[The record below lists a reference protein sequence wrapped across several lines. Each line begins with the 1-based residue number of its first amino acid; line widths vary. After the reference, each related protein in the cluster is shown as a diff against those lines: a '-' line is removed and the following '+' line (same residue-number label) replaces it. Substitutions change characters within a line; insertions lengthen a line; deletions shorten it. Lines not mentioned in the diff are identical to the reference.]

1 VAIKAIVEA
10 EAKHEPPAQPKG
22 KPDVGKPASVPQWPN
37 TDSEDY
43 QRVELFLYNGFG
55 ESMDDVAVKLGK
67 KWSDFKS
74 ADTAIGAIRNA
85 AFHGEWSMLATKAE
99 YITFGKDK
107 KPAIR
112 FSTVNPMVW
121 WKGRENLQKSMV
133 VLGGEAT
140 ANWEPVKSWEVGNTY
155 DLPEEIW
162 VHVQK
167 SEDGKQL
174 IIKGVESA
182 VAQTEQEG
190 VS

>member
-1 VAIKAIVEA
+1 
-10 EAKHEPPAQPKG
+10 
-22 KPDVGKPASVPQWPN
+22 
-37 TDSEDY
+37 
-43 QRVELFLYNGFG
+43 
-55 ESMDDVAVKLGK
+55 
-67 KWSDFKS
+67 
-74 ADTAIGAIRNA
+74 
-85 AFHGEWSMLATKAE
+85 
-99 YITFGKDK
+99 
-107 KPAIR
+107 
-112 FSTVNPMVW
+112 
-121 WKGRENLQKSMV
+121 MV

-182 VAQTEQEG
+182 VKGVESAVAQSEPEG